1 MRGNRNMYE
10 PDVTGV
16 SERCPTAGRAASLW
30 GRRVRQYAGLAA
42 AAFVVMVVV
51 SACSA
56 GPIGTDP
63 SIRHTTRILGK
74 RVDVTVSLDGGKD
87 LLIRRNVPVK
97 RGMSALDV
105 LELVADVRRGPD
117 GTVVQVN
124 GYGGGRETA
133 LGPDPS
139 AWTYRVDGIE
149 SNVRPER
156 FRVSPGQAL
165 WFDLRRL
172 DIYERIPVA
181 IGNFPQPFF
190 SGWRDTNRPVRI
202 AYGKGFEDDARY
214 FADTV
219 FQQLDPDVVPL
230 RTEGTFGGIRS
241 NVPVPLEAVRKN
253 RANLVIGRW
262 EDLRLD
268 PFILDIALDPRG
280 YGLTTWIEGS
290 QIRHQD
296 PDQEFSVKLDDAE
309 GVVWASTVDGEP
321 DGALVVVVTGFTAD
335 GVRAAARA
343 LHNGGMQFYLSA
355 AVSRDGHVID
365 ASVDAPPPD
374 PNVDPRVEP

>member
-1 MRGNRNMYE
+1 MSNPLTTNTSSGRPATGRVSMLRGR
-10 PDVTGV
+10 VARRSIAWLVGV
-16 SERCPTAGRAASLW
+16 FGVIAVL
-30 GRRVRQYAGLAA
+30 
-42 AAFVVMVVV
+42 

-56 GPIGTDP
+56 GPIGNDP
-63 SIRHTTRILGK
+63 SVRHTTRILGK
-74 RVDVTVSLDGGKD
+74 RADITVSLDGGKD
-87 LLIRRNVPVK
+87 LLIRRNVPLK

-105 LELVADVRRGPD
+105 LELVADVRRADD
-117 GTVVQVN
+117 GSIVQVN

-139 AWTYRVDGIE
+139 AWTYRVNGIE

-156 FRVSPGQAL
+156 FRVQPGQAL

-172 DIYERIPVA
+172 DIFERIPVA
-181 IGNFPQPFF
+181 VGNFPQPFF
-190 SGWRDTNRPVRI
+190 SGWRDINRPVRI

-219 FQQLDPDVVPL
+219 FQQLDPDVVPM
-230 RTEGTFGGIRS
+230 RSEGTFGSIRS

-253 RANLVIGRW
+253 RANLIIGRW

-280 YGLTTWIEGS
+280 YGLTTWIEGT

-296 PDQEFSVKLDDAE
+296 PDQEFSIKLDDAE
-309 GVVWASTVDGEP
+309 GLVWASTVDGEP
-321 DGALVVVVTGFTAD
+321 DGTLVMVVTGFTAD

-374 PNVDPRVEP
+374 PHVDPRVEP